1 MPCLTCVPVYWPGMT
16 GNVLINDN
24 ANRLSQYYVWSYG
37 PGNESY
43 YKIMYIDFAAAQD
56 KVARQAVILPRFL
69 SSSRCDVFLPVFI
82 QLLFLFRYLAIWGPV
97 LANYVSLQL
106 YDSTSIRRS
115 FDCLLKVIK
124 VTVTQPASRSHAGLF
139 INVSGSTTARTQIG
153 LRSSNGR
160 SAV

>member
-56 KVARQAVILPRFL
+56 KVARQAAFCLFF
-69 SSSRCDVFLPVFI
+69 SSRCDVFLPVFI
-82 QLLFLFRYLAIWGPV
+82 RLPFLFRYLAIRG
-97 LANYVSLQL
+97 LVSSDLCVV
-106 YDSTSIRRS
+106 TTTIRRR
-115 FDCLLKVIK
+115 FD
-124 VTVTQPASRSHAGLF
+124 
-139 INVSGSTTARTQIG
+139 
-153 LRSSNGR
+153 GR
-160 SAV
+160 STAY